1 MVFDSLQIGQNH
13 SKERRSKLLQNSAFY
28 DQLMMIQIPVSHS
41 NTASASFNRL
51 PSPPLAFLHFRGGE
65 WIWSR
70 LLPWSEL
77 WSFQKCFIK
86 KFISNLFLKNS
97 TNPDQMLRR
106 FQNKSACLFFSPSL
120 MTRGSIIYSSWPE
133 SSSLMRWV
141 AWPGTGEG
149 GIKAPAPVEW
159 LAVWGLDAH
168 HHGAAAQLSGGC
180 DALDNTQRS
189 FHHDYQ
195 NIRYQK
201 KEYQQPWEKTC

>member
-1 MVFDSLQIGQNH
+1 M
-13 SKERRSKLLQNSAFY
+13 
-28 DQLMMIQIPVSHS
+28 
-41 NTASASFNRL
+41 
-51 PSPPLAFLHFRGGE
+51 
-65 WIWSR
+65 
-70 LLPWSEL
+70 
-77 WSFQKCFIK
+77 K

-189 FHHDYQ
+189 FHQDYQ
-195 NIRYQK
+195 NIRQQK
-201 KEYQQPWEKTC
+201 KEYQQPWEKPVRKCWLEILSVCKTYQSVTMDPSRWAKPRNYNLLWWRISVRWTINHIW

>member
-1 MVFDSLQIGQNH
+1 M
-13 SKERRSKLLQNSAFY
+13 FY
-28 DQLMMIQIPVSHS
+28 
-41 NTASASFNRL
+41 
-51 PSPPLAFLHFRGGE
+51 
-65 WIWSR
+65 
-70 LLPWSEL
+70 
-77 WSFQKCFIK
+77 KK
-86 KFISNLFLKNS
+86 KFISNLFLKSS

-168 HHGAAAQLSGGC
+168 HHGAAAQLSGGFVGIGQHTEKFSSWLPEYKIPEKRIP
-180 DALDNTQRS
+180 AAVRKNLLENVGWRS
-189 FHHDYQ
+189 FQSVRPIRAWRWTPLGEQ
-195 NIRYQK
+195 NPETTIYYGE
-201 KEYQQPWEKTC
+201 EYL